1 MSDVQE
7 HSLNTLDIFTEQTLQ
22 TLTKTNFTDIAKL
35 VDTNRPNNFQFN
47 IPKEKGEQDKLRNFV
62 FSVLDLSMI
71 AGIKENG
78 VPRSGLME
86 MIAKSKEDL
95 EDIHRVFTIEH
106 EIASVCLL
114 FSNDTRIKSTT
125 RTPIPFTGGNL
136 AVWANYD
143 APVNFTG
150 NGYYNKAAEFLSEKS
165 KLINFK
171 VAK

>member
-62 FSVLDLSMI
+62 FSVLDLS
-71 AGIKENG
+71 
-78 VPRSGLME
+78 